1 MKILLSAQELKK
13 AVAEYVAKTN
23 PALVGKSA
31 YITFENVPRHRMKG
45 QQRTTGCASSARTGC
60 RPSST
65 VLVPERYER
74 TPCTISARPS
84 TASSTT

>member
-31 YITFENVPRHRMKG
+31 YITFENVPLT
-45 QQRTTGCASSARTGC
+45 QD
-60 RPSST
+60 
-65 VLVPERYER
+65 ERAAANNGLRVER
-74 TPCTISARPS
+74 TDWVQAVVDCPGA
-84 TASSTT
+84 